1 MTVFVILIA
10 LIGPFVPNP
19 GHRGG
24 RGEGAGV
31 VDSQHRTR

>member
-19 GHRGG
+19 GHRG